1 MKQDETTIWT
11 EPKIKVETPVRY
23 CNECRFQ
30 QYSAAQEPCNTCMKD
45 TKGSKWQPQSDA

>member
-1 MKQDETTIWT
+1 MKEEKGTIYT
-11 EPKIKVETPVRY
+11 QPNIPVTTPVRY

-30 QYSAAQEPCNTCMKD
+30 QYSAAQEPCNACMKD